1 MQTVAFHNLGC
12 KVNAYEMELM
22 QQKFR
27 DNGFEIVPFSEKADI
42 YIVNTCTVTN
52 IADRKSRQMLHR
64 ARALN
69 PEALVVAA
77 GCYVETDREG
87 AVNDECID
95 IVVGNKEKPDILNI
109 IREYIEDGGEA
120 VGRFSCSVMS
130 EPAENCKTATRA
142 ILTTLTGHTRAYIK
156 IQDGCDQYCSYCIIP
171 YSRGHVTSRPEDET
185 IREIGA
191 LVQAGCREFVIT
203 GIHLSSYGLDM
214 PYNMATKDGSLHNR
228 ALTDIIKKAD
238 RVEGVERIRLGSL
251 EPQIITDDFLEEM
264 AGIRSFCPHFHLSL
278 QSGSDSVL
286 KRMNRRYTA
295 EEYYEKVQLIRKYFE
310 HPAITTDVIVGFPGE
325 TESEFEQTRQF
336 LDRVD
341 FYETHIFAYSR
352 RKGTVADRLPGQL
365 TRREKNE
372 RSQILISDSAAR
384 ARRFREYYIGKQD
397 EILAEE
403 TVILNG
409 ERYQTGYNRE
419 YVKYACKPLV
429 NGSGK
434 SPAGNTAG
442 FTPEVIGEGPVNRN
456 EDYSGRLITGR
467 TEGFLNDELLLM
479 QFSR

>member
-109 IREYIEDGGEA
+109 IREYIAGTRGTR
-120 VGRFSCSVMS
+120 GRFSGPETMG
-130 EPAENCKTATRA
+130 PENRPLVPRA
-142 ILTTLTGHTRAYIK
+142 ILTTLTEHTRAYIK

-295 EEYYEKVQLIRKYFE
+295 EEYYEKVQIIRKYFE

-456 EDYSGRLITGR
+456 EDYSGRLITGSA
-467 TEGFLNDELLLM
+467 EGFLNDELLLM
-479 QFSR
+479 TFSG

>member
-1 MQTVAFHNLGC
+1 MA
-12 KVNAYEMELM
+12 
-22 QQKFR
+22 
-27 DNGFEIVPFSEKADI
+27 
-42 YIVNTCTVTN
+42 
-52 IADRKSRQMLHR
+52 
-64 ARALN
+64 
-69 PEALVVAA
+69 
-77 GCYVETDREG
+77 
-87 AVNDECID
+87 
-95 IVVGNKEKPDILNI
+95 
-109 IREYIEDGGEA
+109 
-120 VGRFSCSVMS
+120 
-130 EPAENCKTATRA
+130 
-142 ILTTLTGHTRAYIK
+142 LTG
-156 IQDGCDQYCSYCIIP
+156 
-171 YSRGHVTSRPEDET
+171 
-185 IREIGA
+185 
-191 LVQAGCREFVIT
+191 
-203 GIHLSSYGLDM
+203 
-214 PYNMATKDGSLHNR
+214 
-228 ALTDIIKKAD
+228 IIKKAD

-264 AGIRSFCPHFHLSL
+264 AGISSFCPHFHLSL